1 MKLHYMLGPLVCKD
15 MTAFKIDRHQEKSF
29 LDNRVRLY
37 NVDSNNQMDLILF
50 TCTCTKQVHK

>member
-1 MKLHYMLGPLVCKD
+1 MLGPLVCKD